1 MHDGTE
7 DHRRNH
13 HLDQCDEA
21 VAEPLQRLA
30 EIRKE
35 ISDQYTE
42 RDRDENLNIQ
52 DLVPPLMT
60 GGRMDRF
67 SGHAASGVGRRS
79 LAPPSWARAAQRT
92 NEILW
97 NLQPLRSGPVW
108 LRLLEVE

>member
-21 VAEPLQRLA
+21 VAERLQRLA
-30 EIRKE
+30 EIRIE

-60 GGRMDRF
+60 GGRTDRF
-67 SGHAASGVGRRS
+67 CGHAASGWEGGASPRHHGLERRS
-79 LAPPSWARAAQRT
+79 GQMKFLESPTPAERAGLA
-92 NEILW
+92 
-97 NLQPLRSGPVW
+97 
-108 LRLLEVE
+108 RLLEVE